1 VGTKVA
7 IILAA
12 GSGERMGGSKALL
25 RIDGKAL
32 AALHVARALE
42 AGCDRAV
49 VVTRP
54 GAAARLGEMPRAT
67 ILAAE
72 TTDQAESLQVA
83 ARKVGMRGD
92 VRVLVTPVDCPPASV
107 ATLHALFAA
116 LDNGATVATPHR
128 AGKGGHPVA
137 CTSGVL
143 APYSSKDPAPPP
155 PLRDVLA
162 NHETTRTRIE
172 VDDPRVGLDL
182 DTPEDVVA
190 FTGKPPSFV

>member
-1 VGTKVA
+1 MSTKVA

-12 GSGERMGGSKALL
+12 GTGERMGGSKALL
-25 RIDGKAL
+25 QIEGRAL
-32 AALHVARALE
+32 ALLHVARALE
-42 AGCDRAV
+42 AGCDRVV

-54 GAAARLGEMPRAT
+54 DAAAHLGEIPRAT
-67 ILAAE
+67 ILSAE
-72 TTDQAESLQVA
+72 TAGQAESLQVA

-107 ATLHALFAA
+107 ATIHALFAA
-116 LDNGATVATPHR
+116 VDAGAQVATPHR

-137 CTSGVL
+137 CTSAVL

-162 NHETTRTRIE
+162 KHEASRTRIE

-182 DTPEDVVA
+182 DTPDDVLA
-190 FTGKPPSFV
+190 FTGKAPIFV